1 MFTDEEKEMP
11 TIVEVEYP
19 QPPIAA
25 EKGKYYYHGVLWSIT
40 AMKKISSRD

>member
-19 QPPIAA
+19 QLTFAT
-25 EKGKYYYHGVLWSIT
+25 ERGKYYHGVLWSIT
-40 AMKKISSRD
+40 AIKKISSRD